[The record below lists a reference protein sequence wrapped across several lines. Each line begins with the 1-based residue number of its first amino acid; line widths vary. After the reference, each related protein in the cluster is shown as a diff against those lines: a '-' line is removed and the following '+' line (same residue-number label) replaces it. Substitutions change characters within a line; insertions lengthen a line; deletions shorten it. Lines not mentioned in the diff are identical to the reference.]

1 MSTNYLAQ
9 FSANLS
15 TISAV
20 NINYSTLVGSTI
32 IASSITTNS
41 TINVS
46 SITSRTINYST
57 LMGSTLTAQ
66 LINYSTLTGSTI
78 VGNSV
83 SIASTIITS
92 SILTNGTVGIGTNT
106 PNAPLQFSNTLVNRK
121 IVLYEDTN
129 NDNQFFGFGVNSFIL
144 RYQVSATTVSHV
156 FYAGTSSS
164 ASTELMRIMG
174 TGNVG
179 IGTATPNAKLDINSS
194 STTSFIMQALI
205 SGEAYALSSSLKST
219 YSPAGSIMT
228 IGTTNGVASAGAL
241 IDFATQGTSGYTNVY
256 AGGVAGSGAN
266 GPSNFVIGRRT
277 GAVSWAES
285 LRIDTAGN
293 VGIGTNNPYSLM
305 HVAGSSTGTIS
316 LLIANTN
323 GAVNSSAA
331 LNFGLWSASGSGSGT
346 SSSAAQINAICQNNS
361 TGQTDLA
368 FSTYTGNLVAPT
380 AFTLVERMRITATGN
395 VGIGTNNPGFPLD
408 VNGISV
414 ARTSFFINNTGAT
427 GPSMGITGGSGDKL
441 ILYPGTASFYPYSI
455 GIAGGTMWFSMPG
468 GGTGY
473 IWYNNGNQI
482 MSLSSAGALT
492 VGPAVLPVANSVGTT
507 NLIVYGNI
515 NCYRNRLIFSSAATD
530 WNHSIYNNSQNLDN
544 EGIWDGMKF
553 NVYDGAWFRV
563 GATRTTAMYIN
574 SSGSVGIGTTNPAAL
589 LSIVE
594 PGATQTGNFSSLST
608 CTLSGNGAA
617 YYSVWDGARSGAFGC
632 DSGSNYV
639 FTGSLS
645 SHDYVIRTNNYERIR
660 VGATTGNVSVSGAL
674 SASSISTAGTL
685 TGNSITSTTGTFN
698 TSNSGGSMQILYYQI
713 GHGGTVDFSN
723 LLSYGSGRFFI
734 VTLTNNYGGSAQTQ
748 GACYILFLPINHG
761 VLQGAPAVLTQLYAA
776 GGVSLTYTSAP
787 ATFTVYVNGQAGFLT
802 LLRIGV

>member
-20 NINYSTLVGSTI
+20 NINYSTLIGSTI

-164 ASTELMRIMG
+164 ASKELMRIMG

-179 IGTATPNAKLDINSS
+179 IGTNNPATTLELWS
-194 STTSFIMQALI
+194 Q
-205 SGEAYALSSSLKST
+205 
-219 YSPAGSIMT
+219 
-228 IGTTNGVASAGAL
+228 
-241 IDFATQGTSGYTNVY
+241 ATQNISANLTIRGYSVTAGTGPGINFYGWITATTPHGRIEVY
-256 AGGVAGSGAN
+256 DD
-266 GPSNFVIGRRT
+266 SNFG
-277 GAVSWAES
+277 
-285 LRIDTAGN
+285 GN
-293 VGIGTNNPYSLM
+293 MLFSCKGQ
-305 HVAGSSTGTIS
+305 
-316 LLIANTN
+316 
-323 GAVNSSAA
+323 
-331 LNFGLWSASGSGSGT
+331 GSGSG
-346 SSSAAQINAICQNNS
+346 
-361 TGQTDLA
+361 
-368 FSTYTGNLVAPT
+368 P
-380 AFTLVERMRITATGN
+380 LVERMRILGLNGN
-395 VGIGTNNPGFPLD
+395 VGIATNNPGFTLD
-408 VNGISV
+408 VNGIS
-414 ARTSFFINNTGAT
+414 ATRSSFFINSQAYAPPAT
-427 GPSMGITGGSGDKL
+427 GDNGGAGIKMLLLPGGAGS
-441 ILYPGTASFYPYSI
+441 YSYAI
-455 GIAGGTMWFSMPG
+455 GIDAYKLWYSVPAAVHAWFINGTQVMTLSGAGALTIG
-468 GGTGY
+468 
-473 IWYNNGNQI
+473 
-482 MSLSSAGALT
+482 GALT

-574 SSGSVGIGTTNPAAL
+574 SSGSIGIGTSGPTNL
-589 LSIVE
+589 LTV
-594 PGATQTGNFSSLST
+594 QTGVLEVNDGTTSGKYGIYGYNGEFFINPRTST
-608 CTLSGNGAA
+608 GG
-617 YYSVWDGARSGAFGC
+617 
-632 DSGSNYV
+632 
-639 FTGSLS
+639 FTGVQGITMNS
-645 SHDYVIRTNNYERIR
+645 N
-660 VGATTGNVSVSGAL
+660 GNVSVSGAL
-674 SASSISTAGTL
+674 SASSISTSGTL

>member
-164 ASTELMRIMG
+164 ASKELMRIMG

-179 IGTATPNAKLDINSS
+179 IGTNNPATTLELWS
-194 STTSFIMQALI
+194 Q
-205 SGEAYALSSSLKST
+205 
-219 YSPAGSIMT
+219 
-228 IGTTNGVASAGAL
+228 
-241 IDFATQGTSGYTNVY
+241 ATQNISANLTIRGYSVTAGTGPGINFYGWITATTPHGRIEVY
-256 AGGVAGSGAN
+256 DD
-266 GPSNFVIGRRT
+266 SNFG
-277 GAVSWAES
+277 
-285 LRIDTAGN
+285 GN
-293 VGIGTNNPYSLM
+293 MLFSCKGQ
-305 HVAGSSTGTIS
+305 
-316 LLIANTN
+316 
-323 GAVNSSAA
+323 
-331 LNFGLWSASGSGSGT
+331 GSGSG
-346 SSSAAQINAICQNNS
+346 
-361 TGQTDLA
+361 
-368 FSTYTGNLVAPT
+368 P
-380 AFTLVERMRITATGN
+380 LVERMRILGLNGN
-395 VGIGTNNPGFPLD
+395 VGIATNNPGFTLD
-408 VNGISV
+408 VNGIS
-414 ARTSFFINNTGAT
+414 ATRSSFFINSQAYAPPAT
-427 GPSMGITGGSGDKL
+427 GDNGGAGIKMLLLPGGAGS
-441 ILYPGTASFYPYSI
+441 YSYAI
-455 GIAGGTMWFSMPG
+455 GIDAYKLWYSVPAAVHAWFINGTQVMTLSGAGALTIG
-468 GGTGY
+468 
-473 IWYNNGNQI
+473 
-482 MSLSSAGALT
+482 GALT

-574 SSGSVGIGTTNPAAL
+574 SSGSIGIGTSGPTNL
-589 LSIVE
+589 LTV
-594 PGATQTGNFSSLST
+594 QTGAIEVNDGTTSGKYGIYGYNGEFFINPRTST
-608 CTLSGNGAA
+608 GG
-617 YYSVWDGARSGAFGC
+617 
-632 DSGSNYV
+632 
-639 FTGSLS
+639 FTGITGITMNS
-645 SHDYVIRTNNYERIR
+645 N
-660 VGATTGNVSVSGAL
+660 GNVSVSG
-674 SASSISTAGTL
+674 TL
-685 TGNSITSTTGTFN
+685 TGSGHIGLPSGDIYVAQQYIGFTASANLLTVTVPTPLSGYSVFAYHITIYCGAYFGSDIIYAIFYPRRTAYFQLYSQGSGGTSWNGTCSISSYNDSTKVLVLNMPGF
-698 TSNSGGSMQILYYQI
+698 NSGYW
-713 GHGGTVDFSN
+713 
-723 LLSYGSGRFFI
+723 
-734 VTLTNNYGGSAQTQ
+734 
-748 GACYILFLPINHG
+748 
-761 VLQGAPAVLTQLYAA
+761 
-776 GGVSLTYTSAP
+776 GGVFFKAI
-787 ATFTVYVNGQAGFLT
+787 A
-802 LLRIGV
+802 

>member
-164 ASTELMRIMG
+164 ASKELMRIMG

-179 IGTATPNAKLDINSS
+179 IGTNNPATTLELWS
-194 STTSFIMQALI
+194 Q
-205 SGEAYALSSSLKST
+205 
-219 YSPAGSIMT
+219 
-228 IGTTNGVASAGAL
+228 
-241 IDFATQGTSGYTNVY
+241 ATQNISANLTIRGYSVTAGTGPGINFYGWITATTPHGRIEVY
-256 AGGVAGSGAN
+256 DD
-266 GPSNFVIGRRT
+266 SNFG
-277 GAVSWAES
+277 
-285 LRIDTAGN
+285 GN
-293 VGIGTNNPYSLM
+293 MLFSCKGQ
-305 HVAGSSTGTIS
+305 
-316 LLIANTN
+316 
-323 GAVNSSAA
+323 
-331 LNFGLWSASGSGSGT
+331 GSGSG
-346 SSSAAQINAICQNNS
+346 
-361 TGQTDLA
+361 
-368 FSTYTGNLVAPT
+368 P
-380 AFTLVERMRITATGN
+380 LVERMRILGLNGN
-395 VGIGTNNPGFPLD
+395 VGIATNNPGFTLD
-408 VNGISV
+408 VNGIS
-414 ARTSFFINNTGAT
+414 ATRSSFFINSQAYAPPAT
-427 GPSMGITGGSGDKL
+427 GDNGGAGIKMLLLPGGAGS
-441 ILYPGTASFYPYSI
+441 YSYAI
-455 GIAGGTMWFSMPG
+455 GIDAFKLWYSVPAAVHAWFINGTQVMTLSGAGALTIG
-468 GGTGY
+468 
-473 IWYNNGNQI
+473 
-482 MSLSSAGALT
+482 GALT

-563 GATRTTAMYIN
+563 GGTRTTAMYIN
-574 SSGSVGIGTTNPAAL
+574 SSGSIGIGTSGPTNL
-589 LSIVE
+589 LTV
-594 PGATQTGNFSSLST
+594 QTGAIEVNDGTTSGKYGIYGYNGEFFINPRTST
-608 CTLSGNGAA
+608 GG
-617 YYSVWDGARSGAFGC
+617 
-632 DSGSNYV
+632 
-639 FTGSLS
+639 FTGITGITMNS
-645 SHDYVIRTNNYERIR
+645 N
-660 VGATTGNVSVSGAL
+660 GNVSVSGAL

>member
-20 NINYSTLVGSTI
+20 NINYSTLIGSTI

-46 SITSRTINYST
+46 SITSRMINYST

-78 VGNSV
+78 IGNSV

-92 SILTNGTVGIGTNT
+92 SILTNGNVGIGTNT
-106 PNAPLQFSNTLVNRK
+106 PNAPLQFSNAVVNRK

-241 IDFATQGTSGYTNVY
+241 IDFATQGTTGYTNVY

-293 VGIGTNNPYSLM
+293 VGI
-305 HVAGSSTGTIS
+305 A
-316 LLIANTN
+316 
-323 GAVNSSAA
+323 
-331 LNFGLWSASGSGSGT
+331 
-346 SSSAAQINAICQNNS
+346 
-361 TGQTDLA
+361 
-368 FSTYTGNLVAPT
+368 
-380 AFTLVERMRITATGN
+380 
-395 VGIGTNNPGFPLD
+395 TNNPGFALD
-408 VNGISV
+408 VNGIS
-414 ARTSFFINNTGAT
+414 ATRSSFFINSQAYAPPAT
-427 GPSMGITGGSGDKL
+427 GDNGGAGIKMLLFPAGAGS
-441 ILYPGTASFYPYSI
+441 YSYAI
-455 GIAGGTMWFSMPG
+455 GIDAYKLWYSVPAAVHAWFINGTQVMTLSGAGALTIG
-468 GGTGY
+468 
-473 IWYNNGNQI
+473 
-482 MSLSSAGALT
+482 GALT
-492 VGPAVLPVANSVGTT
+492 VGPAALPVANSVGTT

-515 NCYRNRLIFSSAATD
+515 NCYRNRLIFSDAATD
-530 WNHSIYNNSQNLDN
+530 WNHSIYNNVHNLDN

-574 SSGSVGIGTTNPAAL
+574 SSGSIGIGTSGPTNL
-589 LSIVE
+589 LTV
-594 PGATQTGNFSSLST
+594 QTGVLEVNDGTTSGKYGIYGYGGQFFINPRTST
-608 CTLSGNGAA
+608 GG
-617 YYSVWDGARSGAFGC
+617 
-632 DSGSNYV
+632 
-639 FTGSLS
+639 FTGVQGITMS
-645 SHDYVIRTNNYERIR
+645 SN
-660 VGATTGNVSVSGAL
+660 GNVSVSG
-674 SASSISTAGTL
+674 TL
-685 TGNSITSTTGTFN
+685 TGSGHIGLPSGDIYVAQQYIGFTASANLLTVTVPTPLSGYSVFAYHITIYCGAYFGSDIIYAIFYPRRTAYFQLYSQGSGGTSWNGTCSISSYNDSTKVLVLNMPGF
-698 TSNSGGSMQILYYQI
+698 NSGYW
-713 GHGGTVDFSN
+713 
-723 LLSYGSGRFFI
+723 
-734 VTLTNNYGGSAQTQ
+734 
-748 GACYILFLPINHG
+748 
-761 VLQGAPAVLTQLYAA
+761 
-776 GGVSLTYTSAP
+776 GGVFFKAI
-787 ATFTVYVNGQAGFLT
+787 A
-802 LLRIGV
+802 